1 MGELRINYSYRETSK
16 VTVKVEGNDMW
27 MSEISEKGEKEP
39 PVWGD
44 RHVRYIVP
52 YMATLPLLI

>member
-1 MGELRINYSYRETSK
+1 
-16 VTVKVEGNDMW
+16 MW

-52 YMATLPLLI
+52 YMATLVYFVFIFKKKKKKWKG